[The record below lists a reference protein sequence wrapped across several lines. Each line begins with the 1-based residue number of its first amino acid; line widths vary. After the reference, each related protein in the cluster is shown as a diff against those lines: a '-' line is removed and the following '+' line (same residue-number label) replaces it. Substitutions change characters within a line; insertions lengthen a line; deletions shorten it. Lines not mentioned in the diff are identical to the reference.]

1 MFTLCASTY
10 VVTTDV
16 TSCNITCQF
25 IVLYYLMFGVICK
38 GDNQSGRNI
47 QGSLGK
53 EVKVARTCN
62 EKRRMCG
69 QESDGDVCAVKE
81 KENNTQV

>member
-1 MFTLCASTY
+1 M
-10 VVTTDV
+10 
-16 TSCNITCQF
+16 
-25 IVLYYLMFGVICK
+25 
-38 GDNQSGRNI
+38 
-47 QGSLGK
+47 
-53 EVKVARTCN
+53 ARTCY